1 MLPPLWLLPFVVAL
15 LAGSSAFNATRLS
28 AFSRRPVAL
37 SRDSRREWNLQLTRR
52 SELHGFPKPRKLHK
66 RPFWADIF
74 DEEVEIEPLG
84 PPCPKL
90 MDDVARGERRL
101 RFTLKRSNR
110 QMCATI
116 VDDVARH
123 VHCFMSTNF
132 RYLAHIFGQEP
143 TNHRGY
149 DFSPPPSSA
158 ATLMRNKGG
167 NVRAAYE
174 LGKLIGR
181 QARAKGISRVV
192 FDRAGY
198 RYHGRVEALAIGAR
212 KVGLDF

>member
-1 MLPPLWLLPFVVAL
+1 MTGILYVL
-15 LAGSSAFNATRLS
+15 LATAATPSAYQIPGQSVISDGSTLSIPCTRRS
-28 AFSRRPVAL
+28 
-37 SRDSRREWNLQLTRR
+37 WNLCSTIR
-52 SELHGFPKPRKLHK
+52 SELHGYPKPRKLHK
-66 RPFWADIF
+66 RPFWADMF

-90 MDDVARGERRL
+90 LEDVVRGERRL
-101 RFTLKRSNR
+101 RLTLKRSHR
-110 QMCATI
+110 QMCCTI

-123 VHCFMSTNF
+123 VHCFLSTNF
-132 RYLAHIFGQEP
+132 QYLANIFGNEKTKHP
-143 TNHRGY
+143 HI
-149 DFSPPPSSA
+149 
-158 ATLMRNKGG
+158 MRNKGG

-181 QARAKGISRVV
+181 QARSKGISKVI

-212 KVGLDF
+212 KVGLEF

>member
-1 MLPPLWLLPFVVAL
+1 MLALILWFFLSFCFSCANSLRSFSHCAFVPGL
-15 LAGSSAFNATRLS
+15 RSHSPRRLHGEWE
-28 AFSRRPVAL
+28 L
-37 SRDSRREWNLQLTRR
+37 SLTKR
-52 SELHGFPKPRKLHK
+52 SELNGFPKPRKLHK
-66 RPFWADIF
+66 RPFWYGIF
-74 DEEVEIEPLG
+74 DEDVPIEPLG

-90 MDDVARGERRL
+90 MEDVVRGERRL
-101 RFTLKRSNR
+101 RLTLKRSNR

-132 RYLAHIFGQEP
+132 KYLAPIFGQEP
-143 TNHRGY
+143 TNHPRI
-149 DFSPPPSSA
+149 
-158 ATLMRNKGG
+158 MRNKGG
-167 NVRAAYE
+167 TVKAAYE

>member
-1 MLPPLWLLPFVVAL
+1 MHLFARSITVVTYLLGVC
-15 LAGSSAFNATRLS
+15 SAFKVPGRVNVGGNGLIPSSCRG
-28 AFSRRPVAL
+28 
-37 SRDSRREWNLQLTRR
+37 WNLHSSIR
-52 SELHGFPKPRKLHK
+52 STFNGHPNPRKLHK
-66 RPFWADIF
+66 RPFWADMF

-90 MDDVARGERRL
+90 LDDVVRGERRL
-101 RFTLKRSNR
+101 RLTLKRSHR

-132 RYLAHIFGQEP
+132 RYLGHIFGQEP
-143 TNHRGY
+143 TK
-149 DFSPPPSSA
+149 DPKI
-158 ATLMRNKGG
+158 MRNKGG

-181 QARAKGISRVV
+181 QARQKGISRVV